1 MHTAPQKT
9 QQKMEYFH
17 TENSKLKLEVTDDES
32 SDTDAIKYAQGIM
45 GKSYEPKNENISW
58 LVQTIK
64 EVVGTVEEDLNQ
76 SQFEFQDTLEAAQLN
91 SEVLK
96 KYEYNFE
103 KAVAGENNSILTPG
117 TEFRKVENIEKIWK
131 HRENWEK
138 IKSILI
144 NGCTYPL
151 QNEQD
156 EKTRKKDL
164 EAMVTRGNHK
174 SALTP
179 DHRIVLEKIQKKEVA
194 QGFTFPITVE
204 CLMKLEGAAVIPMG
218 VHDQWTVNEE
228 GERFMKPRAC
238 NDASFPTPSGYSVN
252 LDHDSDLLSP
262 CIYGQCLRRCLHSIH
277 KMRLKHPLEAI
288 YLTKY
293 DFDAAYRRVHVY
305 PAHAVKTIIV
315 TNDMAY
321 LLSRLPFGVQCGPS
335 EYSFISEGIFD
346 LANDLL
352 GDPTWDPNSLYSP
365 LKSELSTKNVP
376 DRTIP
381 FSTAKELC
389 VDIPFRKA
397 TCYGYIDDAIL
408 IALDIGE
415 NTTRSQNSIPLAA
428 HCIFRPL
435 SKNEPIARN
444 DTVSKRKLQ
453 GEGTPDE
460 TKVILG
466 WTIDTRLF
474 RIFLPMD
481 KAYHWISDLKILLQE
496 KYRIKSKEIES
507 HIGRLNHVGYIMPH
521 GRFFL
526 NIGDC

>member
-17 TENSKLKLEVTDDES
+17 TENSKLNLEVTDDES
-32 SDTDAIKYAQGIM
+32 SDTDAIEYAQGIM

-76 SQFEFQDTLEAAQLN
+76 GQFEFQDTLEAAQLN

-156 EKTRKKDL
+156 EETRKKDL

-238 NDASFPTPSGYSVN
+238 HDASFPTPSGYSVN

-262 CIYGQCLRRCLHSIH
+262 CIDG
-277 KMRLKHPLEAI
+277 
-288 YLTKY
+288 
-293 DFDAAYRRVHVY
+293 
-305 PAHAVKTIIV
+305 
-315 TNDMAY
+315 
-321 LLSRLPFGVQCGPS
+321 
-335 EYSFISEGIFD
+335 
-346 LANDLL
+346 
-352 GDPTWDPNSLYSP
+352 
-365 LKSELSTKNVP
+365 
-376 DRTIP
+376 
-381 FSTAKELC
+381 
-389 VDIPFRKA
+389 
-397 TCYGYIDDAIL
+397 
-408 IALDIGE
+408 
-415 NTTRSQNSIPLAA
+415 
-428 HCIFRPL
+428 
-435 SKNEPIARN
+435 
-444 DTVSKRKLQ
+444 
-453 GEGTPDE
+453 
-460 TKVILG
+460 
-466 WTIDTRLF
+466 
-474 RIFLPMD
+474 
-481 KAYHWISDLKILLQE
+481 
-496 KYRIKSKEIES
+496 
-507 HIGRLNHVGYIMPH
+507 
-521 GRFFL
+521 
-526 NIGDC
+526 